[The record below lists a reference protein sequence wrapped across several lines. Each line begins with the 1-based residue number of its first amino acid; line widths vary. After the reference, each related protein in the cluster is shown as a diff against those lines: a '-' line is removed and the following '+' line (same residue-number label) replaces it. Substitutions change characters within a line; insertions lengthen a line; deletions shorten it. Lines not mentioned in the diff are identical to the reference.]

1 MPFIAST
8 YKSPIHLG
16 AHFETIF
23 PSYFLKEDDVEYQR
37 ERIDLPDGDFLY
49 LDWAR
54 CDKPTDELMVIC
66 HGLCG
71 NTHRHYCLSMVHAF
85 RKAGIDCLAWNYRG
99 TGKVENRT
107 LRFTCNNSTDD
118 LHQVVMHAIRCGY
131 KKIYLGGFSM
141 GANLIILYL
150 GRELKVIPDEVMGG
164 VGFCAP
170 IDGPAS
176 IQTSHK
182 ALFGI
187 YEKHFLEKLK
197 EKVQEVARN
206 FPEFDATEALNARN
220 FTEFDESFTART
232 MGFRGAQDYYVTA
245 SAVRY
250 LGQIDR
256 PTLLVNPK
264 NDPLLGGDSHPVNE
278 ARESK
283 FFYLETPED
292 GGHCGFLTPKGQ
304 EWWPAARARQFIL
317 ETVRNSAH
325 RGTPQA
331 QEKPV
336 QPKEG

>member
-1 MPFIAST
+1 M
-8 YKSPIHLG
+8 
-16 AHFETIF
+16 
-23 PSYFLKEDDVEYQR
+23 
-37 ERIDLPDGDFLY
+37 
-49 LDWAR
+49 
-54 CDKPTDELMVIC
+54 
-66 HGLCG
+66 
-71 NTHRHYCLSMVHAF
+71 
-85 RKAGIDCLAWNYRG
+85 
-99 TGKVENRT
+99 
-107 LRFTCNNSTDD
+107 
-118 LHQVVMHAIRCGY
+118 
-131 KKIYLGGFSM
+131 
-141 GANLIILYL
+141 
-150 GRELKVIPDEVMGG
+150 
-164 VGFCAP
+164 
-170 IDGPAS
+170 
-176 IQTSHK
+176 TSHK

-304 EWWPAARARQFIL
+304 EWCPAARARQFIL

-325 RGTPQA
+325 RRTPQA